1 MEYPKA
7 NSKSLFDYSDK
18 SVQHAGYA
26 AIAYAAILLFSG
38 LLAWIQF
45 FLYHRPGRG
54 GWIDHGYLSQ
64 QWVQHTPRQ
73 TAITV
78 VFSVVLA
85 AISGVLAFGIFRRR
99 RGAIVAMIV
108 FVVALQLFTWF
119 VARSIG
125 GALITIIVVAFLLRG
140 AKRMF
145 QDHTEREMEAGK
157 GLTNR

>member
-1 MEYPKA
+1 MDYPKA

-18 SVQHAGYA
+18 RVQHAGYA
-26 AIAYAAILLFSG
+26 AIAYAALWLFSG

-45 FLYHRPGRG
+45 FLYQKPGRG
-54 GWIDHGYLSQ
+54 GWIDDGYLSQ
-64 QWVQHTPRQ
+64 QWLEHTPLQ

-85 AISGVLAFGIFRRR
+85 AISGVLAFGIFRRSR
-99 RGAIVAMIV
+99 AAIVAMIV

-119 VARSIG
+119 GARSIRG
-125 GALITIIVVAFLLRG
+125 TLVTIVIVAFLLRG

-145 QDHTEREMEAGK
+145 QDHAEREMATGK
-157 GLTNR
+157 A